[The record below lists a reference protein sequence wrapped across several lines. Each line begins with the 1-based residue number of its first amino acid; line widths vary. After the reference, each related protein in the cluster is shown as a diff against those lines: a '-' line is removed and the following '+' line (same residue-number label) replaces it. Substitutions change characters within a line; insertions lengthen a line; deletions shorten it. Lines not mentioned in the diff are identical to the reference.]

1 MRSRWLRVGAVAALC
16 FLLSGLAVQAAR
28 GEVVKNGGFEEGFVY
43 GVGKYWGS
51 FDNGGLADCSFHDDD
66 WDPVVRDG
74 EHSQLIEISTLAYG
88 GSEPD
93 RYAGIYQVVDVVP
106 GARYDFTLHGMIR
119 STEGTEE
126 ESEYGYRVEVGLDYA
141 GGTDWQAVTDW
152 TEMPWPEYPRLEPGA
167 WKDYYASVY
176 PTGNQLTIFI
186 RARKKFATT
195 RQEGNINIDTVSMM
209 GSMPTGE
216 PAPSVEPTPVAEADA
231 PETMPVTGFGLA
243 APIAGALCGALAL
256 VARKLRLRG

>member
-1 MRSRWLRVGAVAALC
+1 MRSRWLRIGAVAVLC
-16 FLLSGLAVQAAR
+16 FLLSGLGVQAER

-51 FDNGGLADCSFHDDD
+51 YDNGGLADCSFHDDD

-119 STEGTEE
+119 ST
-126 ESEYGYRVEVGLDYA
+126 
-141 GGTDWQAVTDW
+141 
-152 TEMPWPEYPRLEPGA
+152 
-167 WKDYYASVY
+167 
-176 PTGNQLTIFI
+176 
-186 RARKKFATT
+186 
-195 RQEGNINIDTVSMM
+195 
-209 GSMPTGE
+209 
-216 PAPSVEPTPVAEADA
+216 
-231 PETMPVTGFGLA
+231 
-243 APIAGALCGALAL
+243 
-256 VARKLRLRG
+256 